1 MKQSPPAQRDLINI
15 NLGNVQNGT
24 VTLANATLSECL
36 QFAFGLVSAEQVS
49 GPDWIHAR
57 STRFDIVAKTGA
69 GTALEFEV
77 AWVKAAAP
85 DARGTMIN
93 IGNGMLTVKN
103 ATLKQLEAM
112 GYSLRKFQIT
122 GGPGWIA
129 NDRWLR
135 CLLSRRTEDV

>member
-93 IGNGMLTVKN
+93 IGNGMLTGKN
-103 ATLKQLEAM
+103 ATLKQLLAM
-112 GYSLRKFQIT
+112 GYSQRNFQIT

-135 CLLSRRTEDV
+135 CLLSRRTEHV